1 MRGAA
6 TLCGCDVGS
15 VSPTPDG
22 VTIETARGFVS
33 VGLAAEARLFR
44 IGIRIPDFAWE
55 IGSTED
61 LGLLVEA
68 VAAWRKGMSFDELRA
83 RFEFLE
89 LDELARALERG
100 EPTSSHWSALLS
112 SDFYRGQRDLL
123 LRIHSD
129 ETLRGFFPMISH
141 GAVCLQLDPLD
152 GSSRQVL
159 VAELDG
165 ERFEVIRVGVPGAT
179 WVEVS
184 VADLVAYLRAAL
196 NQQ

>member
-1 MRGAA
+1 
-6 TLCGCDVGS
+6 

-33 VGLAAEARLFR
+33 VGLAAEERLFR
-44 IGIRIPDFAWE
+44 MGIRIPDFAWE

-68 VAAWRKGMSFDELRA
+68 VSAWREGMSFDELQA
-83 RFEFLE
+83 RFEFLD
-89 LDELARALERG
+89 LDEFARALERG
-100 EPTSSHWSALLS
+100 EPTSPQWSALLS

-123 LRIHSD
+123 RRIHSD
-129 ETLRGFFPMISH
+129 ETLRGFFPLISH
-141 GAVCLQLDPLD
+141 GAVRLQVDALD
-152 GSSRQVL
+152 GASRQVL
-159 VAELDG
+159 VAELDR

-179 WVEVS
+179 WVEVPA
-184 VADLVAYLRAAL
+184 ADLIAYLRAAL